1 MPTPTA
7 EDPVADATPT
17 RDTPTAAP
25 AADVGG
31 ATTGGI
37 RIVGLAKTYERVHG
51 REVVR
56 THALRRVDLEVRPRE
71 FVSLIGP
78 SGCGKTTVL
87 KVIAGLLR
95 PTAGYVEVEGRR
107 VTGPGTDRGT
117 VFQQAALMPWKTVL
131 DNVLLALEF
140 AKVPRAERR
149 ERALRYLDLVGLS
162 AFHDHYPSELSGGMQ
177 QRVGIA
183 RALALEPRVL
193 LMDEPFGALDAITRH
208 QMQTELVRIWEQARK
223 SVLFVTHS
231 IEEALLLSDRIV
243 VMSHGT
249 VAETVDITLPRPRSR
264 SEMLTDPDAQA
275 LRVHLESLL

>member
-1 MPTPTA
+1 
-7 EDPVADATPT
+7 
-17 RDTPTAAP
+17 
-25 AADVGG
+25 
-31 ATTGGI
+31 
-37 RIVGLAKTYERVHG
+37 
-51 REVVR
+51 
-56 THALRRVDLEVRPRE
+56 
-71 FVSLIGP
+71 
-78 SGCGKTTVL
+78 
-87 KVIAGLLR
+87 
-95 PTAGYVEVEGRR
+95 
-107 VTGPGTDRGT
+107 
-117 VFQQAALMPWKTVL
+117 
-131 DNVLLALEF
+131 
-140 AKVPRAERR
+140 
-149 ERALRYLDLVGLS
+149 
-162 AFHDHYPSELSGGMQ
+162 FHDHYPGELSGGMQ